1 MTKKGSS
8 LCKECKYR
16 FRRVF
21 MPSQSEEYVDEDGNN
36 ILASEDSI
44 IITNVC
50 LLSGMDIEDE
60 VTVECNHFKEKAHK
74 DDTVPFFK
82 HL

>member
-1 MTKKGSS
+1 
-8 LCKECKYR
+8 
-16 FRRVF
+16 
-21 MPSQSEEYVDEDGNN
+21 MPSTSEEYVDEDGNN
-36 ILASEDSI
+36 IVASEDSI

-60 VTVECNHFKEKAHK
+60 TTVECNHFKEKIHK
-74 DDTVPFFK
+74 TDAVPFLK